1 MGYEDYRTQKAKEL
15 KQKIPY
21 SNGEWNHKYLYEYLV
36 EVNYNDLCYIPFDFF
51 KPHFDD
57 KELAR
62 ILLQDF
68 LLDDSYDGSE
78 SQLGAAVILRMM
90 DRSALIANKDL
101 VLLAQQNEVYWK
113 RPLAEDD
120 DRSWLTEQ

>member
-1 MGYEDYRTQKAKEL
+1 MGYDDYTTQKAKEL
-15 KQKIPY
+15 KQNIPY

-36 EVNYNDLCYIPFDFF
+36 EVNSNVLCYIPFDFF
-51 KPHFDD
+51 KSHLDD

-90 DRSALIANKDL
+90 DKSALIANEEL
-101 VLLAQQNEVYWK
+101 VVLAQQNEVYWK
-113 RPLAEDD
+113 RPLADDD
-120 DRSWLTEQ
+120 DRNWLTEQ

>member
-1 MGYEDYRTQKAKEL
+1 MGYDDYKTQKAKEL
-15 KQKIPY
+15 KQNIPY

-36 EVNYNDLCYIPFDFF
+36 YVNYNGLDYYILEFF
-51 KPHFDD
+51 KSHYDD

-68 LLDDSYDGSE
+68 LLDDYYDGSE
-78 SQLGAAVILRMM
+78 SQIGAVFILRQMN
-90 DRSALIANKDL
+90 RSALVANKEL
-101 VLLAQQNEVYWK
+101 VLLAQQNEVFWK

-120 DRSWLTEQ
+120 DISWLTEQ

>member
-15 KQKIPY
+15 KQNIPY
-21 SNGEWNHKYLYEYLV
+21 FNGEWNHKYLYEYLV
-36 EVNYNDLCYIPFDFF
+36 YVNYNDLCYIPFDFF

-90 DRSALIANKDL
+90 DKSALLANEEL

-120 DRSWLTEQ
+120 DRNWLTEQ

>member
-1 MGYEDYRTQKAKEL
+1 MGYEDKRKKKAKEL
-15 KQKIPY
+15 KQNIPY

>member
-1 MGYEDYRTQKAKEL
+1 MGYDDYKTQKAKEL
-15 KQKIPY
+15 KQNIPY
-21 SNGEWNHKYLYEYLV
+21 SNGEWNQKYLYEYLV
-36 EVNYNDLCYIPFDFF
+36 QVNYDGLDYIVLDFF
-51 KPHFDD
+51 KTHYDD

-68 LLDDSYDGSE
+68 LLDDGYDGSD
-78 SQLGAAVILRMM
+78 SQLGAAVILRRM
-90 DRSALIANKDL
+90 DKSALAANKEL

-120 DRSWLTEQ
+120 DLSWLS

>member
-1 MGYEDYRTQKAKEL
+1 MGYDDYKTQKAKEL
-15 KQKIPY
+15 KQNIPY
-21 SNGEWNHKYLYEYLV
+21 SNGEWNQKYLYEYLV
-36 EVNYNDLCYIPFDFF
+36 QVNYDGLDYIVLDFF
-51 KPHFDD
+51 KTHYDD

-68 LLDDSYDGSE
+68 LLDDTYEGSE
-78 SQLGAAVILRMM
+78 SQIGAVFILRQM
-90 DRSALIANKDL
+90 DKSALAANKEL

-120 DRSWLTEQ
+120 DLSWLS

>member
-15 KQKIPY
+15 KQNIPY
-21 SNGEWNHKYLYEYLV
+21 SNGEWNHEYLYEYLV
-36 EVNYNDLCYIPFDFF
+36 YVNYNDLCYIPFDFF

-90 DRSALIANKDL
+90 DKSALIANEEL

-120 DRSWLTEQ
+120 DRNWLTEQ

>member
-1 MGYEDYRTQKAKEL
+1 MGYDDYKTQKAKEL
-15 KQKIPY
+15 KQNIPY
-21 SNGEWNHKYLYEYLV
+21 SNGEWDQKYLYEYLV
-36 EVNYNDLCYIPFDFF
+36 QVNYDGLDYIVLDFF
-51 KPHFDD
+51 KTHYDD

-68 LLDDSYDGSE
+68 LLDDTYEGSE
-78 SQLGAAVILRMM
+78 SQIGAVFILRQM
-90 DRSALIANKDL
+90 DKSALAANKEL

-120 DRSWLTEQ
+120 DLSWLS

>member
-1 MGYEDYRTQKAKEL
+1 MGYDDYKTQKAKEL
-15 KQKIPY
+15 KQNIPY
-21 SNGEWNHKYLYEYLV
+21 SNGEWNQKYLYEYLV
-36 EVNYNDLCYIPFDFF
+36 QVNYDGLDYIVLDFF
-51 KPHFDD
+51 KTHYDD

-68 LLDDSYDGSE
+68 LLDDTYDGSD
-78 SQLGAAVILRMM
+78 SQIGAVFILRQM
-90 DRSALIANKDL
+90 DKSALAANKEL

-120 DRSWLTEQ
+120 DLSWLS

>member
-15 KQKIPY
+15 KQNIPY

-113 RPLAEDD
+113 RPLAEAD

>member
-1 MGYEDYRTQKAKEL
+1 MGYSDYNNQKANEL
-15 KQKIPY
+15 KQNIPY
-21 SNGEWNHKYLYEYLV
+21 CNGEWKHNYLYEYLV
-36 EVNYNDLCYIPFDFF
+36 AVNDDRLDYFILDFF
-51 KPHFDD
+51 KSHYDD

-68 LLDDSYDGSE
+68 LLDDGYDGSD
-78 SQLGAAVILRMM
+78 SQLGAAVILRRM
-90 DRSALIANKDL
+90 DKSALAANKEL

-120 DRSWLTEQ
+120 DLS

>member
-1 MGYEDYRTQKAKEL
+1 MGYDDYKTQKAKEL
-15 KQKIPY
+15 KQNIPY
-21 SNGEWNHKYLYEYLV
+21 SNGEWNQKYLYEYLV
-36 EVNYNDLCYIPFDFF
+36 QVNYDGLDYIVLDFF
-51 KPHFDD
+51 KTHYDD

-68 LLDDSYDGSE
+68 LLDDTYEGSE
-78 SQLGAAVILRMM
+78 SQIGAVFILRQM
-90 DRSALIANKDL
+90 DKSALAANKEL

-120 DRSWLTEQ
+120 DLRWLS

>member
-15 KQKIPY
+15 KQNIPY

-57 KELAR
+57 NELAR
-62 ILLQDF
+62 ILLQVF

-113 RPLAEDD
+113 HPLAEDD

>member
-1 MGYEDYRTQKAKEL
+1 MGYDDYKTQKVKEL
-15 KQKIPY
+15 KQNIPY
-21 SNGEWNHKYLYEYLV
+21 SNGEWNQKYLYEYLV
-36 EVNYNDLCYIPFDFF
+36 QVNYDGLDYIVLDFF
-51 KPHFDD
+51 KTHYDD

-68 LLDDSYDGSE
+68 LLDDTYEGSE
-78 SQLGAAVILRMM
+78 SQIGAVFILRQM
-90 DRSALIANKDL
+90 DKSALAANKEL

-120 DRSWLTEQ
+120 DLSWLS